1 MAPVS
6 MPSALAAPA
15 PIAMQASKP
24 ATSPD
29 PTAAPAALS
38 ASPVLTQQSSDTWI
52 TTIYLNTEALCP
64 TPSFDLVTTTPD
76 HDVPGK
82 AVSPLPKC
90 KGKALASK
98 AAPTPVT
105 TVQLTFGPL
114 VAAPVTAAVVVTPG
128 QAGVAPLQIT
138 VAVHR
143 QASWWQYAWV
153 PLFCGFGLALMVVLT
168 MWLAGLPDPDT
179 APAAG
184 QRRARIRGKQFW
196 NRPLYAP
203 AAWTFGGSW
212 ATNVTAGGTVI
223 AAVLTATGTV
233 SELLP
238 GVELGRFSL
247 LIAVAG
253 GITVAA
259 PLVFGALNYRFQ
271 RLDPT
276 TLGVS
281 VITLPAVQP
290 PAVPLRADIVV
301 PAGAT
306 ITMSGEVTIPG
317 VNNAQGAPA
326 AECSWRAWRRMLR
339 ARLPQNA
346 QGAPGADGTELPGN
360 AEATLTSGATLA
372 VPPGATISVWT
383 PSPPQGQNQAQNQ
396 APALAVPGTT
406 DIAVFAGQLLAVNS
420 SLTVAATSIFIGNA
434 HPGADRT
441 LRQDYA
447 VTVSGGAKI
456 SFLGRAGLKFPA
468 GTTVGAP
475 SYDPLRPA
483 RSSPGLLD
491 GTVYRLPHT
500 GQVIASQM
508 RPLMLASVLT
518 LFGTGAE
525 LGILGVLALSLSS
538 ASLQMRVLSVVAAAV
553 AGAIVWIYSVVSITA
568 LADPKPGDALNATN
582 GSSFML

>member
-1 MAPVS
+1 MSYLGVGSFLLALFAGAGPGAPATAGMALVS
-6 MPSALAAPA
+6 MHAALAAPA
-15 PIAMQASKP
+15 PVAMQASKT
-24 ATSPD
+24 ATSPS
-29 PTAAPAALS
+29 PTPAPAALS

-52 TTIYLNTEALCP
+52 TTIYLNTAALCP

-98 AAPTPVT
+98 AAPVT

-114 VAAPVTAAVVVTPG
+114 AAAPVTAAVVVTPG

-143 QASWWQYAWV
+143 QVSWWQYAWV

-184 QRRARIRGKQFW
+184 QRRDRIRGKQFW

-281 VITLPAVQP
+281 VITLPAVLP
-290 PAVPLRADIVV
+290 DAAPLSAEIVV

-306 ITMSGEVTIPG
+306 ITMSGRVIIPA
-317 VNNAQGAPA
+317 VN
-326 AECSWRAWRRMLR
+326 
-339 ARLPQNA
+339 NA

-383 PSPPQGQNQAQNQ
+383 PPPPQGHNQAQNQ

-406 DIAVFAGQLLAVNS
+406 DIAVFADQLLAVNS

-483 RSSPGLLD
+483 RSSPGLLG

-500 GQVIASQM
+500 GQVIASQI